1 MRQRGEGGTQGDE
14 TPILQGISLNK
25 LIQGATYTHVSTLA
39 PLHLVSSA
47 LWPLGPHGPIALT
60 YTPTG
65 LAVIR
70 VSMGP

>member
-1 MRQRGEGGTQGDE
+1 MGRGGGDTQGDKA
-14 TPILQGISLNK
+14 PVLQGISQSK
-25 LIQGATYTHVSTLA
+25 LVQRATYTHVSTLA

-47 LWPLGPHGPIALT
+47 LWPLGPHGPMALT

-65 LAVIR
+65 LAVTR